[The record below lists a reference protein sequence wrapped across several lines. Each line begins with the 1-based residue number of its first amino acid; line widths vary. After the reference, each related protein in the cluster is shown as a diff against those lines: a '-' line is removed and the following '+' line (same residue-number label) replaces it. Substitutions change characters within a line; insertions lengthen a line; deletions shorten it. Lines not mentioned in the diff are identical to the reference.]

1 MNLRLCKCVIVVT
14 VLLLYYSCNEETVT
28 ISHRGIV
35 RSGGA
40 NVELL
45 DSVVLQMDSAS
56 MRGNFFM
63 KDDTLCFADVFFGKV
78 FQFDLSDGQMLSALF
93 GKGKARDEISDFM
106 FMYPVNNGDGSVF
119 FIDSSN
125 YFYTS
130 ADLFHIKRHG
140 MIDFGWGENAQKDLA
155 SPSVYNIMEMT
166 DFDFKVTQINDSVCI
181 MPVSLINRKLGSLV
195 SDRYKDGRIFGA
207 LNMKT
212 MKVENVFCGFPEIY
226 SHKPTNLFEFFS
238 YDMSGDTIFV
248 NHAVDS
254 TIYVYKYPDK
264 LLFTMGY
271 ECKQIDRG
279 YSIGY
284 DLDPSVLLEDV
295 DHVGVST
302 QLYYAKDKGLLLRV
316 LNGGKRYGNRF
327 YLQIYNKDCDL
338 VAEVDVPPFFK
349 CVGHKGDI
357 LYGVNLIPI
366 ERNGEEKFCLYKL
379 KIK

>member
-1 MNLRLCKCVIVVT
+1 
-14 VLLLYYSCNEETVT
+14 
-28 ISHRGIV
+28 
-35 RSGGA
+35 
-40 NVELL
+40 
-45 DSVVLQMDSAS
+45 
-56 MRGNFFM
+56 
-63 KDDTLCFADVFFGKV
+63 
-78 FQFDLSDGQMLSALF
+78 
-93 GKGKARDEISDFM
+93 
-106 FMYPVNNGDGSVF
+106 
-119 FIDSSN
+119 
-125 YFYTS
+125 
-130 ADLFHIKRHG
+130 

-302 QLYYAKDKGLLLRV
+302 QLYYVKDKGLLLRV

-349 CVGHKGDI
+349 CVGYKGDI
-357 LYGVNLIPI
+357 IYGVNLIPI

-379 KIK
+379 KIE